1 MKTQLLLAVVLLTCV
16 NSFVPSRTIRLY
28 RPSVTIRTRMAA
40 LDETE
45 PSQPDLQKQLT
56 EVLTDFNFD
65 GVIGNIERI
74 QANTMEGE
82 IGQRGE
88 LYTLAQFA
96 ILLCILIG
104 GVPVIGNVLLL
115 VLGPG
120 LLIAGSAIM
129 VIALND
135 LGDALTPWPV
145 PPQGDSGL
153 KTSGLYAQVRHPIYA
168 GLLASMAGLSIITGS
183 ANRLLL
189 TAVLL
194 YSLNVKSDYEEEE
207 LLNKFPEYGAYKEK
221 VTSKFFP
228 SALTEVLP
236 WGKKDKENNTESN

>member
-1 MKTQLLLAVVLLTCV
+1 MKSQLLLSVVLTGV
-16 NSFVPSRTIRLY
+16 NSFAPSRMSQLH
-28 RPSVTIRTRMAA
+28 RPFTTIRTQMAA

-45 PSQPDLQKQLT
+45 SSEPDIQKQLAD
-56 EVLTDFNFD
+56 VLAGFNLD
-65 GVIGNIERI
+65 GIIGNIDKI

-88 LYTLAQFA
+88 LYTFAQFA

-104 GVPVIGNVLLL
+104 GVPLIGDVLLL

-120 LLIAGSAIM
+120 LLLAGSATM
-129 VIALND
+129 VISIND

-153 KTSGLYAQVRHPIYA
+153 KTSGLYAQVRHPLYA

-189 TAVLL
+189 SAVLL
-194 YSLNVKSDYEEEE
+194 YSLSIKSDYEEEE
-207 LLNKFPEYGAYKEK
+207 LMKKFPEYSSYKEK

-228 SALTEVLP
+228 SALTDVLP
-236 WGKKDKENNTESN
+236 WGKKDKEIDTESN

>member
-1 MKTQLLLAVVLLTCV
+1 
-16 NSFVPSRTIRLY
+16 
-28 RPSVTIRTRMAA
+28 MAA

-45 PSQPDLQKQLT
+45 SSEPDIQKQLAD
-56 EVLTDFNFD
+56 VLAGFNLD
-65 GVIGNIERI
+65 GIIGNIDKI

-88 LYTLAQFA
+88 LYTFAQFA

-104 GVPVIGNVLLL
+104 GVPVIGDVLLL

-120 LLIAGSAIM
+120 LLLAGSATM
-129 VIALND
+129 VISIND

-153 KTSGLYAQVRHPIYA
+153 KTSGLYAQVRHPLYA

-189 TAVLL
+189 SAVLL
-194 YSLNVKSDYEEEE
+194 YSLSIKSDYEEEE
-207 LLNKFPEYGAYKEK
+207 LMKKFPEYSSYKEK

-228 SALTEVLP
+228 SALTDVLP
-236 WGKKDKENNTESN
+236 WGKKDKEIDTESN